1 MTKMGH
7 TEMTIVGISNKRK
20 IGRLYKVHQ
29 LLPILNKKIRQTGI
43 PNWKYK
49 SLCTHHPTSTLISK
63 KG

>member
-29 LLPILNKKIRQTGI
+29 LLPILKKPDKLEYLIGNMNHFAHII
-43 PNWKYK
+43 P
-49 SLCTHHPTSTLISK
+49 PAR
-63 KG
+63 